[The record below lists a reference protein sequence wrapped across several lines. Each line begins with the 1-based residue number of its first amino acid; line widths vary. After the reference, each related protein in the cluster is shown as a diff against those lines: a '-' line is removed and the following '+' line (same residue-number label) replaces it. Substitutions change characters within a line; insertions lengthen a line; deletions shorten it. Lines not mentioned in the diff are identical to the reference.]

1 MDAPLALAP
10 ALVAR
15 ARNRTLE
22 LCTIDTC
29 PIATSYYFY
38 RVSLAAN
45 AVFLVLFSISLIS
58 FICTF
63 ALTRRAFAFHVAMIS
78 GVILEVLGYVGR
90 IMSWHDQWN
99 ENGFLMQ
106 IVCLTIAP
114 AFLAGGIY
122 LCLRRIVYAFGP
134 ENSRIKPESYTRIF
148 IPCDLASLLLQAA
161 GGGIASAAS
170 HQNTNPV
177 VGNDI
182 MIVGLSVQ
190 VFTLL
195 IFIIL
200 CLDFARRTYMRYKT
214 LGDAAFDQNPAFAKL
229 REGWRF
235 KAFLIALALA
245 TICIFWRSVY
255 RVAELSEGWTGSL
268 IRKQWLFLG
277 FEGVMVIVAC
287 LSLNVFNPALT
298 FKEGMAGLGGI
309 GSKKKMAKQEMEAQ
323 RAEETEPEAV
333 RSEKG
338 VSGDTSDQAS

>member
-1 MDAPLALAP
+1 MDAPLFLAR

-15 ARNRTLE
+15 DGDVNGTR
-22 LCTIDTC
+22 TIDS
-29 PIATSYYFY
+29 SYYYY

-45 AVFLVLFSISLIS
+45 TVFLVLFSLSLIG
-58 FICTF
+58 FIGTF
-63 ALTRRAFAFHVAMIS
+63 ALTRRAFGFHVAMIS

-170 HQNTNPV
+170 HQNKDPV

-195 IFIIL
+195 IFILL
-200 CLDFARRTYMRYKT
+200 CLDFAHRTYTRYKT
-214 LGDAAFDQNPAFAKL
+214 LGDAAFDQNPHFAKL

-235 KAFLIALALA
+235 KAFLIALSLA

-255 RVAELSEGWTGSL
+255 RVAELGEGWTGNL
-268 IRKQWLFLG
+268 IRKQWLFVG

-287 LSLNVFNPALT
+287 GSLNVFNPAFT

-309 GSKKKMAKQEMEAQ
+309 GSSKKAKKQKKEAEIQ
-323 RAEETEPEAV
+323 RGDETEPEGV

-338 VSGDTSDQAS
+338 LSGNTSDQAS